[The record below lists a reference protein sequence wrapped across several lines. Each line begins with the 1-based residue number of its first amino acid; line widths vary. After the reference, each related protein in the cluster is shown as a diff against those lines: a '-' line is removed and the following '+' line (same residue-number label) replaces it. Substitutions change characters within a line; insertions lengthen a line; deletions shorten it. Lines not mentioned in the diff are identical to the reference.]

1 MPTQLPQGPVL
12 PETGFL
18 RLAQLLT
25 FIPISKST
33 LARRINEGAF
43 PKPVKLSARVTA
55 WRVEDVRRWILE
67 FGSQDASPSP
77 LQVEGARKTVREDRA
92 RS

>member
-1 MPTQLPQGPVL
+1 MPTQIPQGPVL

-55 WRVEDVRRWILE
+55 WRAEDVRRWILE
-67 FGSQDASPSP
+67 FGSQDVSPSP
-77 LQVEGARKTVREDRA
+77 PQSEAARKSVRQDRA

>member
-25 FIPISKST
+25 FVPISKST
-33 LARRINEGAF
+33 LARRINEGSF
-43 PKPVKLSARVTA
+43 PSPIKLSARVTA
-55 WRVEDVRRWILE
+55 WRAEDVRRWISE
-67 FGSQDASPSP
+67 FGVQDKGSEP
-77 LQVEGARKTVREDRA
+77 LQNEGARKPVRQDRS
-92 RS
+92 RT